1 MSGTLEE
8 IIFSSICA
16 KRPKRRSSD
25 LLGGVALHDI
35 FDREED
41 DQCDDRKVDDSTDQ
55 ITEQEPDRA
64 HLEDRSSPVT
74 LGYQDS
80 NDWHD
85 DITDDRCDQFGCG
98 RTDDDRN
105 GEPDYLVLFQK
116 VQELFLES
124 RRHLGQSL
132 HSTLF
137 LFEIFR
143 PVFNTSS

>member
-55 ITEQEPDRA
+55 IT
-64 HLEDRSSPVT
+64 
-74 LGYQDS
+74 
-80 NDWHD
+80 N
-85 DITDDRCDQFGCG
+85 
-98 RTDDDRN
+98 RN
-105 GEPDYLVLFQK
+105 LTGPTWKTAVLQ
-116 VQELFLES
+116 L
-124 RRHLGQSL
+124 
-132 HSTLF
+132 
-137 LFEIFR
+137 
-143 PVFNTSS
+143 P